1 VGGYYAGEPV
11 VIGEGVALEFRPA
24 GIASR
29 GLALLIDIAIQA
41 GILIALIFIAA
52 AASLHMNVGASAAIG
67 LTLYVLLILG
77 YPVGFETFANGRTP
91 GKMALGLRV
100 VRDDGGPIRF
110 RHAFARGL
118 VGVIVDRPGFSV
130 ALLSLIPMLV
140 SSRSKRLGDMVAGTM
155 VLQERVPQR
164 ATAPPMMPPPL
175 AAWAAQVDLSGVN
188 DDLAL
193 RMRQFLVRADQLSP
207 WARDDM
213 ANRLVH
219 EVTQRTAAPPPPGTP
234 GWAYLSAVLAE
245 RRRRELARDWPV
257 ATNPPTAPGQPAP
270 APPSPAPAVEADP
283 PPAPESGP
291 FAPPG

>member
-1 VGGYYAGEPV
+1 MAGYYAGEPV

-29 GLALLIDIAIQA
+29 GLALLIDLAIQA
-41 GILIALIFIAA
+41 GILITLIFIAA
-52 AASLHMNVGASAAIG
+52 AASLHMNVGAAAAIE
-67 LTLYVLLILG
+67 LTLYLLLILG
-77 YPVGFETFANGRTP
+77 YPVGFETLANGRTP

-164 ATAPPMMPPPL
+164 MTAPPMMPPPL
-175 AAWAAQVDLSGVN
+175 AAWAAQVDLSGIN

-193 RMRQFLVRADQLSP
+193 RMRQFLVRADQLSA

-245 RRRRELARDWPV
+245 RRRRELARAWP
-257 ATNPPTAPGQPAP
+257 AHPPQPPAP
-270 APPSPAPAVEADP
+270 APPMPAPPAPMAEADP
-283 PPAPESGP
+283 PPAPKSGP